1 MIKIRIRNDDHEIDL
16 QFPIS
21 ENKLYAKLA
30 EIHAIEGK
38 DAPQSAFVTE
48 VYWPEELSMLKDRFA
63 NLDELNYLA
72 RRMESF
78 DYHEY
83 DQFLIGITKLE
94 NPTEK
99 DLINLTFNLD
109 HFTLCKDVSGYGKIG
124 REYVMNTQGAVPAN
138 DEDDPK
144 YAAIG
149 KDLIDRGLAQITG
162 KGILIY
168 NPFDEL
174 TEVYD
179 GQTFPEY
186 YYENTLASAEVSY
199 NGRTELLLLPG
210 EELAIQKAL
219 ARLGAPSDSDCE
231 IKFCLNQGEDDAWE
245 ERIEGIIRSE
255 GLYEANKM
263 LRSLDTGDMNWSKLT
278 AAVELADVKSAAN
291 IAAVAEHL
299 GEFAFIPDAKSESDV
314 GHFLVDNVEEYEMN
328 IEMEEYFDFSGF
340 GEYFAEE
347 HDGQFVNGGF
357 VYFDSD
363 RSLDEFL
370 EELESED
377 EGMDMGGIDRYGF
390 DRVNWVLAN
399 TLQEKAHDGRFSQDN
414 KRWAKGFFIPSDD
427 VRWHFCVESHPG
439 LTDLFIN
446 QTREAWQKLGLFDA
460 SHCSEDN
467 DYAGKLLL
475 LKPSVLKDEFK
486 ASDYQL
492 FYAESGF
499 GCSPTAS
506 GRKVFGKFLKDGENT
521 NFNRSDFLGVIKDE
535 CIPEWAAE
543 KLAELEP
550 PDEDESEG
558 ITMGGM

>member
-1 MIKIRIRNDDHEIDL
+1 MINIRSRNDDHEVDIR
-16 QFPIS
+16 FPIS
-21 ENKLYAKLA
+21 ESELYAKLA
-30 EIHAIEGK
+30 EIHAIDGR
-38 DAPQSAFVTE
+38 DAPPSAFVTE
-48 VYWPEELSMLKDRFA
+48 VYWPEELSTLKDRFA

-72 RRMESF
+72 KRMESF
-78 DYHEY
+78 DYNEY

-109 HFTLCKDVSGYGKIG
+109 HFTLCKDVSSYGKIG
-124 REYVMNTQGAVPAN
+124 REYVLNTEGAVPAN

-149 KDLIDRGLAQITG
+149 KDLIDRGLAQITA
-162 KGILIY
+162 KG
-168 NPFDEL
+168 
-174 TEVYD
+174 
-179 GQTFPEY
+179 
-186 YYENTLASAEVSY
+186 
-199 NGRTELLLLPG
+199 LLKP
-210 EELAIQKAL
+210 
-219 ARLGAPSDSDCE
+219 
-231 IKFCLNQGEDDAWE
+231 
-245 ERIEGIIRSE
+245 
-255 GLYEANKM
+255 LY
-263 LRSLDTGDMNWSKLT
+263 RWSLQD
-278 AAVELADVKSAAN
+278 
-291 IAAVAEHL
+291 AVAHNEVQDWRDSYRENCDCARAIERAIADHY
-299 GEFAFIPDAKSESDV
+299 
-314 GHFLVDNVEEYEMN
+314 HDNILE
-328 IEMEEYFDFSGF
+328 
-340 GEYFAEE
+340 
-347 HDGQFVNGGF
+347 DGTK
-357 VYFDSD
+357 DI
-363 RSLDEFL
+363 
-370 EELESED
+370 
-377 EGMDMGGIDRYGF
+377 IDRYGF

-399 TLQEKAHDGRFSQDN
+399 TLQEKSHDGRFSQEN
-414 KRWAKGFFIPSDD
+414 KKWAKGFFIPSDD
-427 VRWHFCVESHPG
+427 VRWHFCMESHPG

-446 QTREAWQKLGLFDA
+446 QAREAWQKLRLFDQ

-467 DYAGKLLL
+467 DYAGKLLI
-475 LKPSVLKDEFK
+475 LKPSVLKDEYK